1 MTLSKKTIDYFA
13 SNGYTFE
20 EIEHVKTGLKN
31 IEN

>member
-1 MTLSKKTIDYFA
+1 MTLSKKTIDYLA

-20 EIEHVKTGLKN
+20 EIEHIKIGRKD